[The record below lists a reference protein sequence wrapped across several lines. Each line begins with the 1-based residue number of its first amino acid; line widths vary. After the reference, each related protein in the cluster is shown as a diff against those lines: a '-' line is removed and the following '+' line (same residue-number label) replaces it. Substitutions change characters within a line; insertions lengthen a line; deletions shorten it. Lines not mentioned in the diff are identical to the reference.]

1 MTRSAAIVLAGA
13 ICLALAGCYSPAVD
27 LPRGEQAYAR
37 VPAMDVDRAPA
48 VYRIG
53 PLDVLSVR
61 VFQEPDLSFESLQV
75 DAAGNINF
83 PLVGTMRAAGKDPLT
98 LSRELRRSLASRF
111 IREPQVVVGVEQAA
125 GQRFVVEGSVNE
137 PGSFEIAGRATLLE
151 SIARAKGLTRMAQND
166 KVAIFRQIDGQ
177 RAGALFNVNDIREG
191 KAPDPE
197 VLGGDTIV
205 VGFSAIKGAYRDFLA
220 TAPLINL
227 FRTF

>member
-1 MTRSAAIVLAGA
+1 MDLNRAA
-13 ICLALAGCYSPAVD
+13 P
-27 LPRGEQAYAR
+27 
-37 VPAMDVDRAPA
+37 
-48 VYRIG
+48 VYLIG

-83 PLVGTMRAAGKDPLT
+83 PLVGTVRAAGKDPLT
-98 LSRELRRSLASRF
+98 LSGELSRSLASRF

-125 GQRFVVEGSVNE
+125 GQRFVVEGSVND

-166 KVAIFRQIDGQ
+166 QVAIFRQIDGQ

-220 TAPLINL
+220 TAPLLNL
-227 FRTF
+227 FRMF